1 MNFLKNDVRN
11 SLEEGHLN
19 DAVRLKNSKHTM
31 KNFLYDVALEIFLS
45 TKDRRGLNVTM
56 DHRAG
61 PSDADTDIDFSILE
75 PESEDS
81 EDMLDV

>member
-1 MNFLKNDVRN
+1 M
-11 SLEEGHLN
+11 
-19 DAVRLKNSKHTM
+19 
-31 KNFLYDVALEIFLS
+31 
-45 TKDRRGLNVTM
+45 TM

-61 PSDADTDIDFSILE
+61 PSGADIDIDFSILE

>member
-1 MNFLKNDVRN
+1 
-11 SLEEGHLN
+11 
-19 DAVRLKNSKHTM
+19 
-31 KNFLYDVALEIFLS
+31 
-45 TKDRRGLNVTM
+45 M

-61 PSDADTDIDFSILE
+61 SDDNLDIHFSILE